1 MRAFLSRWENLLAL
15 ALLGGLGLGWAVRA
29 LRRSED
35 PARLASRW
43 ALSGALL
50 AGIVLVGIPAALAM
64 PLGGVPLLAAFGI
77 LLGVIWAPSFAEMLV
92 RPLVNAWTGGMA
104 DGQAKPLYSV
114 VEARLKAGRYLEAVA
129 VLRSELAR
137 FPGDYE
143 GLMMLAEIQAE
154 RLNDLDAA
162 GQTIEELLQQPGR
175 APASVAAALTRL
187 ADWRIKGRRDLE
199 GARLAL
205 ERIVATFPATEEGY
219 WARQRLAKLPSGEG
233 PEPEGPRAPVAL
245 ARGVENLGLQDE
257 PPARS
262 APADDPDTRVARWVR
277 RLEEC
282 PHDDEV
288 RERLAAAYA
297 DDYRRLDLARQQL
310 EQLIEQPGA
319 PARLVIHWL
328 NLLADLQIRGGA
340 KEEEAWQ
347 SLERICARYPGTPAA
362 ELARKRQRQ
371 LPLEMRAQHSSGS
384 VPLGQYEQHLGL
396 KTGWPSGPGPACSP
410 PRADNP

>member
-1 MRAFLSRWENLLAL
+1 MKGYLSRWENLLAL

-35 PARLASRW
+35 PARLACRW
-43 ALSGALL
+43 VLSGALL
-50 AGIVLVGIPAALAM
+50 AGIVLVGIPLALAM
-64 PLGGVPLLAAFGI
+64 PLGGVPVLAAFGI
-77 LLGVIWAPSFAEMLV
+77 VLGAIWAPSFAEMLV

-104 DGQAKPLYSV
+104 DGQSKPLYSV
-114 VEARLKAGRYLEAVA
+114 VEARLKAGRYQEAVA
-129 VLRSELAR
+129 VLQSELGR

-154 RLNDLDAA
+154 RLNDLEGA
-162 GQTIEELLQQPGR
+162 GQTIEELLRQPGR
-175 APASVAAALTRL
+175 APANMAAALTRL

-199 GARLAL
+199 GARAAL
-205 ERIVATFPATEEGY
+205 ERIVEMFPATEEGY

-233 PEPEGPRAPVAL
+233 PDPEGPRAPVPL
-245 ARGVENLGLQDE
+245 TRGVENLGLQDE

-262 APADDPDTRVARWVR
+262 APVDDPDTRAARWIS

-288 RERLAAAYA
+288 RERLAVAYA

-310 EQLIEQPGA
+310 EQLAEQPGA
-319 PARLVIHWL
+319 PACRVIRWL
-328 NLLADLQIRGGA
+328 NLLADLQIRGA

-347 SLERICARYPGTPAA
+347 TLERICARYPGTPAA

-371 LPLEMRAQHSSGS
+371 LPLEMRAQHSSGT
-384 VPLGQYEQHLGL
+384 VPLGQYEERLGL
-396 KTGWPSGPGPACSP
+396 RTGWRSGPEPTPP
-410 PRADNP
+410 PRPTDNP